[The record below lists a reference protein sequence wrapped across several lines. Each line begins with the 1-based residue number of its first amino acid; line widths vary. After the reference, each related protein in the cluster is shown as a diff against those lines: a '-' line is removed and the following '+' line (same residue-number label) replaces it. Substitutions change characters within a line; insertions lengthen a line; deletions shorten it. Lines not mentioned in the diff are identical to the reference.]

1 MRTQFHGWK
10 SPRKGLHWIN
20 VVDRLDRIWLWF
32 CINMVH
38 FLKRKQRREE
48 LERDL
53 DTIRNLPWHNET
65 KTNK

>member
-38 FLKRKQRREE
+38 FLKRKQRLEE
-48 LERDL
+48 LEHDL